1 MEIQISKQEFKE
13 RLKSKVTTFLGVPII
28 LWGLFMI
35 ACKTYDA
42 ITGKCPD
49 CHFAIAT
56 EIIPTIILGYAL
68 FTARDSLITAMIV
81 MVLPFK
87 KK

>member
-1 MEIQISKQEFKE
+1 VEVQITQKEASE
-13 RLKSKVTTFLGVPII
+13 RLKSKITTWIGAPIL

-35 ACKTYDA
+35 GCKVYDA

-68 FTARDSLITAMIV
+68 FTAKDSLITGMIGL
-81 MVLPFK
+81 VLPK

>member
-1 MEIQISKQEFKE
+1 MELQITKKEASE
-13 RLKSKVTTFLGVPII
+13 RLKAKFTTIIGIPIL

-35 ACKTYDA
+35 GCKVYDA

-49 CHFAIAT
+49 CHFAVAT

-68 FTARDSLITAMIV
+68 FTARDTLITAMIGFI
-81 MVLPFK
+81 LPK
-87 KK
+87 RK